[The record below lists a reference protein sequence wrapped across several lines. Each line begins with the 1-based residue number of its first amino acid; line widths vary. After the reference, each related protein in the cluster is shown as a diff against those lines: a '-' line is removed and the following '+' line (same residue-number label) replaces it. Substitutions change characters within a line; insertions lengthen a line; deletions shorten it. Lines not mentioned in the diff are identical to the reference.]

1 MIKLILEQF
10 NIDGEYVDA
19 QPYGSGHIN
28 DTYRVHIHR
37 DGMNVPYVLQRIN
50 HHVFHNPPQMME
62 NMVRVTRHIRR
73 KLEERHIPDPS
84 RRVPVVILARDGLGY
99 YKDLEGNY
107 WRVLNYIKGARTF
120 DTLSS
125 AGQAFQAARAF
136 GGFLEMLND
145 FPGPPLYETIP
156 GFHNGPLRLKDFQNA
171 LDADSFNRAKTAKP
185 EIDFVLAHAPLFNV
199 LPELVNKGKIPIRV
213 THNDT
218 KINNV
223 MVDEKTGE
231 GLCVIDLD
239 TVMSGLSAYDFGDL
253 ARTTLSPTDED
264 ERDISKIS
272 VQMPL
277 FEAILKGFLSTAGEV
292 LTQTE
297 REYLVFGI
305 KMMTQII
312 GMRFLTDYLAGDVYF
327 RIHREGHNLDRCRT
341 QFKLVRSVL
350 EHEEEMNAL
359 VKLVGSKK

>member
-1 MIKLILEQF
+1 MKLIIDHF
-10 NIDGEYVDA
+10 NIDGKYVNA
-19 QPYGSGHIN
+19 EPYGSGHIN
-28 DTYRVHIHR
+28 DTYLVHFRR
-37 DGMNVPYVLQRIN
+37 DDIDVPYILQRIN
-50 HHVFHNPPQMME
+50 HHVFRNPPELME
-62 NMVRVTRHIRR
+62 NMTRVTRHIRR
-73 KLEERHIPDPS
+73 KLEERQVPDLS
-84 RRVPVVILARDGLGY
+84 RRVLEVILTRDGVGY
-99 YKDLEGNY
+99 YKDPDGNY
-107 WRVLNYIKGARTF
+107 WRVLNYIRGTRTF
-120 DTLSS
+120 DTLTST
-125 AGQAFQAARAF
+125 GQAFQAARAF

-145 FPGPPLYETIP
+145 FPGPPLFETIP
-156 GFHNGPLRLKDFQNA
+156 GFHNGPGRLLDFQNV
-171 LDADSFNRAKTAKP
+171 LDADSHNRAQTARP
-185 EIDFVLAHAPLFNV
+185 EIDFVLAHAPMFDV
-199 LPELVNKGKIPIRV
+199 LPELVKEGKIPIRV

-239 TVMSGLSAYDFGDL
+239 TVMPGLSSYDFGDL

-264 ERDISKIS
+264 ERDLSKIS

-277 FEAILKGFLSTAGEV
+277 FEAILKGFLSAAGGV
-292 LTQTE
+292 LTRSE

-350 EHEEEMNAL
+350 GHEDEMNAL
-359 VKLVGSKK
+359 CLNREDLI